1 MPFKAER
8 LRNLKWDAKKE
19 TCRHFCIPPY
29 SQFMHWI
36 AKYLCINRTTCP
48 PWAPV
53 GDWWELLMGLSLSVV
68 FWVSTLERILI
79 KKAQLIQPEAV
90 KKCWQQAASR
100 RTKCRPRCI
109 NKDIKNQMSL
119 RKWTAE
125 HGLLGD
131 IEGEKI
137 PLCKSVD
144 EFPQEIFKNALF
156 HRWMDSFCRYSHL
169 NSEPSCQ
176 NLHFQKTRFKTR

>member
-1 MPFKAER
+1 M
-8 LRNLKWDAKKE
+8 LKK
-19 TCRHFCIPPY
+19 RHVGIFAFHPIHNSCIELPNIYALIELHVPHGLLWVTGG
-29 SQFMHWI
+29 SCWWGWAFL
-36 AKYLCINRTTCP
+36 LCSG
-48 PWAPV
+48 WAH
-53 GDWWELLMGLSLSVV
+53 
-68 FWVSTLERILI
+68 I

-169 NSEPSCQ
+169 NSELSCQ
-176 NLHFQKTRFKTR
+176 NLHFQKARFKTR